1 MNNRPSRP
9 YVRSLQA
16 RYARARKKAK
26 GVILDEFTQTTGCN
40 RDYAIRLLRGDYT
53 YTTKPIKHPRA
64 RYYTAEDAA
73 ALEHIS
79 DVLDWMCSKLLH
91 VEIPLVLPGL
101 RADGTLDIS
110 DTCAQHLLA
119 MSPATIDRLRARRRP
134 KGKHRRGFTK
144 PGTLLKYRIPVRS
157 FAERNPQVPG
167 YLDVDLV
174 DHSGGNAS
182 GTFCFTLDMADAFS
196 QWIEMRAVLTKAQ
209 KFVLD
214 ELQCAR
220 VDLPFTLLGIHSDS
234 GSEFIN
240 DQLYRYCKAEHLQF
254 TRSRAG
260 KKNDNARVEQKNW
273 SVVRR
278 LSGYGRYE
286 TQRQVDQ
293 LNAVYDVARLYVN
306 FFKPVMKLKAKR
318 RVGSK
323 IKKIHDEPKTPYHR
337 LLDSDALTPAE
348 KKKLQATYA
357 SLSLSKVKA
366 ELDRRLAA
374 LKPSRSFTD
383 NHS

>member
-1 MNNRPSRP
+1 MNHRPSLP

-40 RDYAIRLLRGDYT
+40 RDYAIRLLHSDYT
-53 YTTKPIKHPRA
+53 YATKPIRHPRA

-79 DVLDWMCSKLLH
+79 DLLDWMCSKLLK

-110 DTCAQHLLA
+110 ATCAQHLLE

-134 KGKHRRGFTK
+134 KGKHRRGFTQ
-144 PGTLLKYRIPVRS
+144 PGTLLKYRIPVRT

-167 YLDVDLV
+167 YLGVDLV
-174 DHSGGNAS
+174 DHSGGNAR
-182 GTFCFTLDMADAFS
+182 GTFSYTLDMADAFS

-214 ELQCAR
+214 ELQGAR
-220 VDLPFTLLGIHSDS
+220 LDLPFAVLGIHSDS

-240 DQLYRYCKAEHLQF
+240 DQLYRYCKQEDLKF
-254 TRSRAG
+254 TRGRAG

-278 LSGYGRYE
+278 LTGYGRYE
-286 TQRQVDQ
+286 TQHQVDQ
-293 LNAVYDVARLYVN
+293 LNSVYDVARLYVN

-323 IKKIHDEPKTPYHR
+323 VKKIFDEPKTPYHR
-337 LLDSDALTPAE
+337 LLECEALTPAE
-348 KKKLQATYA
+348 KKKLKAIYET
-357 SLSLSKVKA
+357 LSLSKLKA

-374 LKPSRSFTD
+374 LKPSRTFTD
-383 NHS
+383 IHS

>member
-1 MNNRPSRP
+1 MDNRPSRS
-9 YVRSLQA
+9 YLRSLQA
-16 RYARARKKAK
+16 RYARARKKGK
-26 GVILDEFTQTTGCN
+26 GVILDEFTQTSGCN

-53 YTTKPIKHPRA
+53 YTAKPIRHPRA

-79 DVLDWMCSKLLH
+79 DLFDWMCSKLLK
-91 VEIPLVLPGL
+91 VEMPLVLPGL

-110 DTCAQHLLA
+110 DTCAQHLLE

-134 KGKHRRGFTK
+134 KGKHGRGFTK
-144 PGTLLKYRIPVRS
+144 PSTLLKYRIPIRT
-157 FAERNPQVPG
+157 FAERNPEVPG

-182 GTFCFTLDMADAFS
+182 GEFAYTLDMADTFS
-196 QWIEMRAVLTKAQ
+196 QWVEQRAVRTKAQ
-209 KFVLD
+209 ALVLD

-220 VDLPFTLLGIHSDS
+220 LDLPFALLGIHSDS
-234 GSEFIN
+234 GGEFIN
-240 DQLYRYCKAEHLQF
+240 DQLYRYCKAEDLKF

-260 KKNDNARVEQKNW
+260 KRNDNARVEQKNW

-278 LSGYGRYE
+278 LVGYGRYE
-286 TQRQVDQ
+286 TQIQVDQ
-293 LNAVYDVARLYVN
+293 LNAVYAVARLYIN
-306 FFKPVMKLKAKR
+306 FFKPVMKLKAKQ

-323 IKKIHDEPKTPYHR
+323 VKKIYDEPKTPYQR
-337 LLDSDALTPAE
+337 LMDCEALSASA
-348 KKKLQATYA
+348 KKKLKAIYD
-357 SLSLSKVKA
+357 SLSLSQVKA
-366 ELDRRLAA
+366 ELDRRLQA
-374 LKPSRSFTD
+374 LKPSRTFTD